1 MGKLLEVFR
10 RLLLA
15 SMYIGAP
22 IYIFIMIKGGY
33 DEYKAYMAGGDY
45 NTFNRMLFFYGI
57 AAGSLIALPIA
68 HKLINWILLK
78 D

>member
-1 MGKLLEVFR
+1 MSKLLEVLR

-15 SMYIGAP
+15 SMYIGVP
-22 IYIFIMIKGGY
+22 IYIAIMIKGGY
-33 DEYKAYMAGGDY
+33 DEYTAYMAGGDD
-45 NTFNRMLFFYGI
+45 NTLKRMLFFYGI
-57 AAGSLIALPIA
+57 AAGCLIALPIA

>member
-1 MGKLLEVFR
+1 MGKLLEVLR

-15 SMYIGAP
+15 SMYIGVP
-22 IYIFIMIKGGY
+22 IFIAIMIKIGY
-33 DEYKAYMAGGDY
+33 EEWTAWMEGADN
-45 NTFNRMLFFYGI
+45 NTGKRALYFYGI

>member
-1 MGKLLEVFR
+1 MGKLLEVLR

-15 SMYIGAP
+15 SMYIGVP
-22 IYIFIMIKGGY
+22 IFIAIMIKIGY
-33 DEYKAYMAGGDY
+33 EEWTAWMEGADN
-45 NTFNRMLFFYGI
+45 NTGKRALYFYGI
-57 AAGSLIALPIA
+57 AVGSLIALPIA

>member
-1 MGKLLEVFR
+1 MSKLLEVLR

-15 SMYIGAP
+15 SMYIGVP
-22 IYIFIMIKGGY
+22 IFIGIMIKSGY
-33 DEYKAYMAGGDY
+33 DDWVVWLAGADNNMGK
-45 NTFNRMLFFYGI
+45 RALFFYGI